1 MKITLYQI
9 IPEPENRYLIF
20 SDLRSIRAASGGHVP
35 AEIYEAVFSGDLDIA
50 VPRNAKN
57 KMDQELA
64 ELEAV
69 YVRFNVSHPEGF
81 RGRSMTMSDVVEV
94 IRSEKESFSSATG
107 SDLRRL
113 RLKRKKLILGACRAQ
128 KGYNHEETD
137 IEL

>member
-1 MKITLYQI
+1 MKIKLYQI

-94 IRSEKESFSSATG
+94 IRSEKESRFYFCDRFGFEEIAFEKEKADFG
-107 SDLRRL
+107 RL
-113 RLKRKKLILGACRAQ
+113 
-128 KGYNHEETD
+128 
-137 IEL
+137 

>member
-64 ELEAV
+64 VHDHVGCSRGHPFRKGKQVLLLRP
-69 YVRFNVSHPEGF
+69 VRV
-81 RGRSMTMSDVVEV
+81 
-94 IRSEKESFSSATG
+94 
-107 SDLRRL
+107 
-113 RLKRKKLILGACRAQ
+113 
-128 KGYNHEETD
+128 
-137 IEL
+137 

>member
-50 VPRNAKN
+50 VSRNAKN

-81 RGRSMTMSDVVEV
+81 RGRSTLAVFLHQIFCTKYHTVVFAH
-94 IRSEKESFSSATG
+94 R
-107 SDLRRL
+107 
-113 RLKRKKLILGACRAQ
+113 ILLF
-128 KGYNHEETD
+128 YF
-137 IEL
+137 LL

>member
-50 VPRNAKN
+50 VPRNVKN
-57 KMDQELA
+57 KMDQELD

-81 RGRSMTMSDVVEV
+81 RGRPMTMSDVVEV
-94 IRSEKESFSSATG
+94 IRSEKG
-107 SDLRRL
+107 SRFFFCDRFGFEEIAFEKEKADFGRL
-113 RLKRKKLILGACRAQ
+113 
-128 KGYNHEETD
+128 
-137 IEL
+137 

>member
-35 AEIYEAVFSGDLDIA
+35 AEI
-50 VPRNAKN
+50 
-57 KMDQELA
+57 QELA

-94 IRSEKESFSSATG
+94 IRSEKESRFYFCDRFGFEEIAFEKEKA
-107 SDLRRL
+107 DLGRL
-113 RLKRKKLILGACRAQ
+113 
-128 KGYNHEETD
+128 
-137 IEL
+137 